1 MKPLTK
7 EQLAACSTIT
17 SYGIAIKMLELLA
30 DRETLTVAQHRAYQI
45 VGFDAIAD
53 VLASQLWP
61 ESLALIF
68 PDLTLAEIVNNTLD
82 RWEELSYDSFLD
94 EERTRMIPTVR
105 FAIRQEESRVEDL

>member
-1 MKPLTK
+1 MKPFTK

-17 SYGIAIKMLELLA
+17 SYGIAIKMLEFLA
-30 DRETLTVAQHRAYQI
+30 DFETLTVAQCRAYQI

-53 VLASQLWP
+53 VLASQHWP

-68 PDLTLAEIVNNTLD
+68 PDLTLAEIVENTLD
-82 RWEELSYDSFLD
+82 KWEELSYDSFLD
-94 EERTRMIPTVR
+94 DDRVKMISTLR